1 MSTCTKLERVCLDL
15 FYASEVDR
23 ITCTCYCQCSTMWT
37 LPELIEVRAAAVPNL
52 PKCLVEIWLDVT
64 PAPAATRKQH
74 HLILNQFV
82 RDKCASQRFLGGH
95 VQEVAALLRRIDEYY
110 CERTRIILTGRLSTN
125 GTSFVDLVSVGAG
138 NGLEFV
144 RKWVSNDEARFVS
157 INQAVQRMTS
167 GSGCGRASSV
177 VESIP

>member
-1 MSTCTKLERVCLDL
+1 
-15 FYASEVDR
+15 
-23 ITCTCYCQCSTMWT
+23 MWT

-110 CERTRIILTGRLSTN
+110 CERTRIILTGRLSTK
-125 GTSFVDLVSVGAG
+125 GASFVDLVSVGAG